1 MRKTE
6 FIEAMKA
13 HAEQYGEVIIQDIV
27 RPNVTYTGLM
37 IKKKAGIPSPV
48 VDLDWLYE
56 LFTTGHSTLNWCY
69 EKVDEVLASKLE
81 AKLDDFSPA
90 DIFDWTKVKNRL
102 FIKVFGKKPVG
113 IYRKIEDLYLIPYI
127 QVTPD
132 DSAVTRVVPE
142 FLDKWEVDEDIVFDY
157 AKLNQETIRPGKIV
171 SMAEQLGMTGEIPMY
186 IVSTESGFNGAGAI
200 FYDGICDRIKEIIG
214 EDFYIIPSSIHEV
227 ITVPKSMSPDIKRL
241 KAMIEYVN
249 ATEVREEDRLTN
261 SIYTYDFDLKR
272 VVKVEEVK

>member
-13 HAEQYGEVIIQDIV
+13 HAEQYGEVVVQDIV

-37 IKKKAGIPSPV
+37 IKKEAGIPSPV

-56 LFTTGHSTLNWCY
+56 LFTMGHSTLNWCY
-69 EKVDEVLASKLE
+69 EKIDEVLASKLE
-81 AKLDDFSPA
+81 TKMDDFSPA
-90 DIFDWTKVKNRL
+90 DIFDWTKVKNKL
-102 FIKVFGKKPVG
+102 FIKVFGKKPAG

-127 QVTPD
+127 QVTSD

-142 FLDKWEVDEDIVFDY
+142 FLDKWEVDEDTVFEC
-157 AKLNQETIRPGKIV
+157 AKACQETIRPEKII
-171 SMAEQLGMTGEIPMY
+171 SMGEQLGMEDEIPMY
-186 IVSTESGFNGAGAI
+186 IVSTKSGFNGAGAI
-200 FYDGICDRIKEIIG
+200 FYDGICDRIRKKIG

-227 ITVPKSMSPDIKRL
+227 ITVPKSVSPSIRQL
-241 KAMIEYVN
+241 KAMVECVN